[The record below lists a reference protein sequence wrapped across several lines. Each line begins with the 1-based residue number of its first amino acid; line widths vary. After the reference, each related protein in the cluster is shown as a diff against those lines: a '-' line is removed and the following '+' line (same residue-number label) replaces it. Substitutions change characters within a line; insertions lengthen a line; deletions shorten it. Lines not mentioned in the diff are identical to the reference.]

1 MIFEKCNMT
10 KIKFDSEKNVP
21 KEKLILSESETKQKN
36 NVNSVLIINNSHN
49 STEIQITRLN
59 NK

>member
-1 MIFEKCNMT
+1 MT
-10 KIKFDSEKNVP
+10 KIKFDSEKNVS